1 MCDKICPQ
9 RFVNLHRKQ
18 ATSSEVQYT
27 PVYFAKPRN
36 KRHDIQYKEHL
47 SNCYVGCWT
56 NIDLSVFSSTLRNQ
70 TYKSNKEIIPMYPR
84 VLVAGEFT
92 AL

>member
-1 MCDKICPQ
+1 M
-9 RFVNLHRKQ
+9 
-18 ATSSEVQYT
+18 QYT
-27 PVYFAKPRN
+27 PVYFPKSRS
-36 KRHDIQYKEHL
+36 KRHDIQYREHL

-70 TYKSNKEIIPMYPR
+70 TYKSSKEIIPMYPH